1 MHVLNIDLSILLFK
15 KEASKHHN
23 LLGFNRTNYN
33 ELIGI
38 NKKKEEQTTLV

>member
-15 KEASKHHN
+15 KEASKRHTN

-38 NKKKEEQTTLV
+38 NKKKKKNKKL